1 MNLKKNTVVEALD
14 KAIPEALTLVWSDR
28 VNYHDKLS
36 AQFTVATHDLDQFVI
51 KGQVSP
57 NAPLQTLYSAAG
69 SYTTPTGRL
78 ETCSGDLTTQAASST
93 GSFDLDVSGLYSV
106 GIYAASVHS
115 GGSVVDFFA
124 GLR

>member
-1 MNLKKNTVVEALD
+1 MTVKKNTIVESEDIAVT
-14 KAIPEALTLVWSDR
+14 EALTLLWSDK
-28 VNYHDKLS
+28 VNIFDKLS

-51 KGQVSP
+51 KGRVSP
-57 NAPLQTLYSAAG
+57 NGPLQTLYSAAG

-78 ETCSGDLTTQAASST
+78 ETCSGDLTVQAAAST

-106 GIYAASVHS
+106 SLYAASVHS
-115 GGSVVDFFA
+115 GGSVVDLYL